1 MSRHILSSS
10 AGDYLKQ
17 LYLLSQTALVKTGNA
32 KVNTQALAEVL
43 QVTPASTTGMLHKL
57 TNLGLVN
64 HAAYHGATLTLEGE
78 ALALELLRHHRLL
91 ELFLHRALGY
101 ALDEVHDEAEQLE
114 HVISETF
121 EARIADWLGH
131 PTHDP
136 HGDPIPALDGSLPNR
151 SELRLNALP
160 PGISALIAR
169 IPGHNP
175 EQLRSLVAE
184 GLIPGAQILVKEHHP
199 AFGTLT
205 LSIGDQER
213 VLALSLGELVYVTPL
228 VLQTAGRE

>member
-1 MSRHILSSS
+1 MSRQLLSSS

-32 KVNTQALAEVL
+32 KVNTQALADVL
-43 QVTPASTTGMLHKL
+43 QVTPASATGMLRKL
-57 TNLGLVN
+57 TDLGFVS
-64 HAAYHGATLTLEGE
+64 HAAYQGATLTPQGE

-101 ALDEVHDEAEQLE
+101 ALDEVHEEAEQLE

-121 EARIADWLGH
+121 EARMADWLGH

-136 HGDPIPALDGSLPNR
+136 HGDPIPALDGSLPSR
-151 SELRLNALP
+151 DELRLNAVP
-160 PGISALIAR
+160 VGTPAIIAR
-169 IPGHNP
+169 VPGRDP
-175 EQLRSLVAE
+175 EQLRSLVAS
-184 GLIPGAQILVKEHHP
+184 GLVPGAQIVVQDQHP

-205 LSIGDQER
+205 IALGTER
-213 VLALSLGELVYVTPL
+213 RTLAISVAELVYVTLP
-228 VLQTAGRE
+228 VTEPEVRS

>member
-10 AGDYLKQ
+10 AGDYVKQ

-32 KVNTQALAEVL
+32 KVNTQALAETL
-43 QVTPASTTGMLHKL
+43 QVTPASTTGMLRKL
-57 TNLGLVN
+57 AHLGLVS
-64 HAAYHGATLTLEGE
+64 HVAYQGATLTPEGE

-121 EARIADWLGH
+121 EARMAAWLGH

-160 PGISALIAR
+160 LGVPALIAR
-169 IPGHNP
+169 VPGHDP

-205 LSIGDQER
+205 LSMGDQDR
-213 VLALSLGELVYVTPL
+213 VLALSVGELMYVTLP
-228 VLQTAGRE
+228 VVQTSGRE